1 MTYKIDP
8 DESLIKVNIVPFIV
22 KVIILFQIFTN
33 ILVVIDIPYA
43 RQIFGFIYLTFIPG
57 LVFLLAFKL
66 WQGDYL
72 ETLLISIGLD
82 IALLLFIGLLVNE
95 LLPIFNFNY
104 PLSTEPLLI
113 VLNIF
118 VIASCLIISKID
130 DKNIL
135 KFSIPSINIKP
146 LVFIMVIPALSILGD
161 VVVNNDGTN
170 KLLFLM
176 LALVA
181 LFMSISI
188 INKKFLPNN
197 LYALAIF
204 AITFALIFHTS
215 LITNYLIGWDY
226 QSEYQV
232 FKLVDN
238 RAIWDYSFTSS
249 DVNIAKGY
257 SMLSVTILPTIYSK
271 VAAID
276 GTTIFKVFY
285 SLLLSLIPLCLYKFY
300 SERMKNKI
308 SLLAIFFLISN
319 LTFFSIEGFSATQI
333 VGEFFYVLI
342 FLIILKNNIT
352 PSKKWL
358 FFVLFSSALVIS
370 YYSLSYILLF
380 FLFLPYF
387 IVSELSTFKILRKYI
402 TLEMLLLF
410 FIITFTMYIY
420 SNSSIQVLNLGTI
433 LQQIYLN
440 FGKDFF
446 NLAARSAT
454 VLSGLG
460 LSQASSFLHLVG
472 RIFFYVA
479 EFFILIGFAKILLFK
494 NNDEDFQI
502 DREYVIFAL
511 LNLVILI
518 MCIVIP
524 NFARFFRAERFY
536 QISLLFLAPFF
547 VHGGSIFFK
556 FFLRRKNILLTMNLI
571 LIVLIPLFLF
581 ETGFFYEMT
590 GDSSYS
596 LPLSMYRMDKVSLYY
611 RIIDKKEIDAA
622 VWLSDNMNRSN
633 SLVYGDS
640 ISTLRVLTSYGML
653 NGENYRELTNT
664 TKFES
669 NINYVYLREV
679 NTEENTIIAE
689 NGSWNLSDILPLMKG
704 HSTIYSNGPDKIYF
718 LDR

>member
-1 MTYKIDP
+1 MIYKIDP
-8 DESLIKVNIVPFIV
+8 NEDLIKVNVVTFFI
-22 KVIILFQIFTN
+22 KIIILFQIFTN
-33 ILVVIDIPYA
+33 IFVIYDIPYA

-57 LVFLLAFKL
+57 LVFLLVFKL
-66 WQGDYL
+66 WHGDYL
-72 ETLLISIGLD
+72 ETLLMSIGLD

-118 VIASCLIISKID
+118 VIASCLLITKID

-161 VVVNNDGTN
+161 LVVNNDGTN
-170 KLLFLM
+170 KLLLLM
-176 LALVA
+176 LALIA
-181 LFMSISI
+181 LFMLVSI
-188 INKKFLPNN
+188 INKKFLSNN

-226 QSEYQV
+226 HSEYQV

-238 RAIWDYSFTSS
+238 KAFWDYTFTSS

-271 VAAID
+271 IAAID
-276 GTTIFKVFY
+276 GTTIFRVFY
-285 SLLLSLIPLCLYKFY
+285 SLLLSLVPLCLYKFY
-300 SERMKNKI
+300 SERMKDKI

-319 LTFFSIEGFSATQI
+319 QTFFGIEGFSATQI
-333 VGEFFYVLI
+333 VGEFFYALI

-352 PSKKWL
+352 PSKKL
-358 FFVLFSSALVIS
+358 LIFIFFSTALVIS

-380 FLFLPYF
+380 FLFIPYYIF
-387 IVSELSTFKILRKYI
+387 SELSAFKTLRKYV

-410 FIITFTMYIY
+410 FTITFTMYIY
-420 SNSSIQVLNLGTI
+420 SNSSIQMLNLMTI
-433 LQQIYLN
+433 LEQISLN

-446 NLAARSAT
+446 DIATRSAT

-460 LSQASSFLHLVG
+460 LSQASSPLHLVG

-479 EFFILIGFAKILLFK
+479 EFFILIGFAKILLFNK
-494 NNDEDFQI
+494 NDEDFQI
-502 DREYVIFAL
+502 DREYTILAL
-511 LNLVILI
+511 SNLVILI

-536 QISLLFLAPFF
+536 QLSLLFLAPFF
-547 VHGGSIFFK
+547 VYGGSIFFK
-556 FFLRRKNILLTMNLI
+556 FFLRRKNILLTMNFI

-611 RIIDKKEIDAA
+611 RITNKKEINAA
-622 VWLSDNMNRSN
+622 VWLSDNMNRSH
-633 SLVYGDS
+633 SLVYGDLT
-640 ISTLRVLTSYGML
+640 STLHVLTSYGML

-664 TKFES
+664 TKFAS

-679 NTEENTIIAE
+679 NTEENIITTQH
-689 NGSWNLSDILPLMKG
+689 GSWSLSDISPLMEG
-704 HSTIYSNGPDKIYF
+704 HSTIYSNGPNKIYF
-718 LDR
+718 LVR

>member
-1 MTYKIDP
+1 
-8 DESLIKVNIVPFIV
+8 
-22 KVIILFQIFTN
+22 
-33 ILVVIDIPYA
+33 
-43 RQIFGFIYLTFIPG
+43 
-57 LVFLLAFKL
+57 
-66 WQGDYL
+66 
-72 ETLLISIGLD
+72 
-82 IALLLFIGLLVNE
+82 
-95 LLPIFNFNY
+95 
-104 PLSTEPLLI
+104 
-113 VLNIF
+113 
-118 VIASCLIISKID
+118 
-130 DKNIL
+130 
-135 KFSIPSINIKP
+135 
-146 LVFIMVIPALSILGD
+146 
-161 VVVNNDGTN
+161 
-170 KLLFLM
+170 
-176 LALVA
+176 
-181 LFMSISI
+181 
-188 INKKFLPNN
+188 
-197 LYALAIF
+197 
-204 AITFALIFHTS
+204 
-215 LITNYLIGWDY
+215 
-226 QSEYQV
+226 
-232 FKLVDN
+232 
-238 RAIWDYSFTSS
+238 
-249 DVNIAKGY
+249 
-257 SMLSVTILPTIYSK
+257 
-271 VAAID
+271 
-276 GTTIFKVFY
+276 
-285 SLLLSLIPLCLYKFY
+285 
-300 SERMKNKI
+300 MKNKI

-556 FFLRRKNILLTMNLI
+556 FFLRRKNILLTINLI

-689 NGSWNLSDILPLMKG
+689 NGSWSLSDISPLMKG

>member
-118 VIASCLIISKID
+118 VIASCLIITKID

-170 KLLFLM
+170 KLLLLM

-238 RAIWDYSFTSS
+238 KAIWDYSFTSS

-556 FFLRRKNILLTMNLI
+556 FFLRRKNILLTINLI

-689 NGSWNLSDILPLMKG
+689 NGSWSLSDISPLMKG